1 MEYFTNAATVRKK
14 VNWQNIEGLSDHSKY
29 QGMDDQTKIQKSNW

>member
-1 MEYFTNAATVRKK
+1 MQPQLEKK

-29 QGMDDQTKIQKSNW
+29 QGMDDQTKI